1 MRHILTFS
9 GFLLSLGLV
18 AASASAQDAAAAGA
32 PAYSAAPSSHRSAVQ
47 LAFQGRINAM
57 GYLAPKT
64 NDLLSAIQTI
74 TPYVTPGVRLID
86 GRLFVGVGIG
96 FGAFSSEECQDTCA
110 DYDRISQN
118 YFALSPM
125 AFFDILRAGPASLYA
140 GGWFSFAPISS
151 VTFETRRAST
161 TVTNERDGGT
171 AIGVNLGVGIRAQL
185 VEGLAIGTE
194 WGWGLASYSDD
205 GAETGVARDLSTT
218 LHGLFGTVMIEGSIG
233 L

>member
-1 MRHILTFS
+1 MRHTATIFALIVSIL
-9 GFLLSLGLV
+9 LV
-18 AASASAQDAAAAGA
+18 SATASAQDAAAAPA
-32 PAYSAAPSSHRSAVQ
+32 PYRRSAVQ

-57 GYLAPKT
+57 GYLVPVD
-64 NDLLSAIQTI
+64 NLSQLQSI

-86 GRLFVGVGIG
+86 GRLFLGIGIG
-96 FGAFSSEECQDTCA
+96 FGGFSSNECLDTCD
-110 DYDRISQN
+110 DYNRVSQS

-151 VTFETRRAST
+151 ATVEIKRGPVTT
-161 TVTNERDGGT
+161 TVDSDAAT
-171 AIGVNLGVGIRAQL
+171 AFGVNLAVGIRGQI

-194 WGWGLASYSDD
+194 WGWSFTSMSRD
-205 GAETGVARDLSTT
+205 GQETGENDDRSASM
-218 LHGLFGTVMIEGSIG
+218 HGVFGTVMVEGAIN